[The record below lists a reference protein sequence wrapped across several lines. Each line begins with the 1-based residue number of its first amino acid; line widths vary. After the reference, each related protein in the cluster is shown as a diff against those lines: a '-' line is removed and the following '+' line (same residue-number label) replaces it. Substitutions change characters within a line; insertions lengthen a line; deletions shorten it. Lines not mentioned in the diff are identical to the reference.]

1 MDFVYSN
8 SWSDEGVSTVKG
20 DNGVECRATHLTSF
34 AVLVD
39 TQGSSTTS
47 STSIGSVITLKLL
60 HTSITYIIHFSLF
73 LQSAT
78 SVAVYQYFHCFL
90 QCLQSYTGG
99 TYISAY
105 IICTYGA
112 VFCYILDCA
121 NICLIPAN

>member
-1 MDFVYSN
+1 MCVIVREIVNMDFVYIN
-8 SWSDEGVSTVKG
+8 SWSDEGMSTIKG
-20 DNGVECRATHLTSF
+20 DNGVECRATHLTCF

-47 STSIGSVITLKLL
+47 NTSIGSVITLKLL

-90 QCLQSYTGG
+90 QCLQ
-99 TYISAY
+99 
-105 IICTYGA
+105 
-112 VFCYILDCA
+112 YILEVR
-121 NICLIPAN
+121 I